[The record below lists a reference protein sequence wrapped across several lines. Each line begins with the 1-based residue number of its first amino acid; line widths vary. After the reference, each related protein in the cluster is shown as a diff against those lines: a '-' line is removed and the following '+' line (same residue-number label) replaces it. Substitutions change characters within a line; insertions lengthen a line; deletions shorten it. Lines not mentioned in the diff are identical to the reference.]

1 MKLPAKTDAL
11 ELRVEAVLFAAGRPL
26 SVKEL
31 TEALGVDDFRRVQ
44 TALRKLIRTF
54 DARQT
59 SLEVRHVGDRYALQL
74 RPEFVPSARS
84 VTPVE
89 MAPRTL
95 KALTLIA
102 YHQPILQSLLAKM
115 LGEAAYEEVE
125 RLRGLGLIRAEPKG
139 STLELWT
146 TKAFA
151 EYFGIASTKP
161 EEIRAFL
168 ETKLGVNAATLAAP
182 TPSES
187 SDAATGP
194 GSSALAGD
202 DAPTAAGP
210 A

>member
-1 MKLPAKTDAL
+1 
-11 ELRVEAVLFAAGRPL
+11 
-26 SVKEL
+26 
-31 TEALGVDDFRRVQ
+31 
-44 TALRKLIRTF
+44 
-54 DARQT
+54 
-59 SLEVRHVGDRYALQL
+59 
-74 RPEFVPSARS
+74 
-84 VTPVE
+84 

-125 RLRGLGLIRAEPKG
+125 RLRGLGLVRTEPKG

-182 TPSES
+182 TPSEPS
-187 SDAATGP
+187 EASPGTGAP
-194 GSSALAGD
+194 SPASD
-202 DAPTAAGP
+202 DASSAAGP